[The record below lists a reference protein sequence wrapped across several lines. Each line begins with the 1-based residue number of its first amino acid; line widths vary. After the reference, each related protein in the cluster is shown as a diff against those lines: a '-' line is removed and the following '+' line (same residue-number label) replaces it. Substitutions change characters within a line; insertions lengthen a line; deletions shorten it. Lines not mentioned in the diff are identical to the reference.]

1 MWQFYLNKSFFFFQQ
16 QRLMEQKGALSTP
29 STFAVTDEPTAM
41 DAIKV
46 VIFYS

>member
-1 MWQFYLNKSFFFFQQ
+1 
-16 QRLMEQKGALSTP
+16 MEQKGAVSTP